1 MVQLAQMLD
10 IRPGVTAII
19 GSGGKTTLMLTLARE
34 LAQGARVIVTTTTH
48 ILPPEGIPC
57 VLSSS
62 PEEIRQAFAEHKIVC
77 VASKTPVG
85 KLATPEL
92 DFEALLQLADFVLVE
107 ADGSRRL
114 PIKAHA
120 PYEPVIPPC
129 ANQTILVLGLSGLM
143 RPIRESVHRPEL
155 YAGKLGVRMDEIVT
169 PELAA
174 RLIELEALHTRV
186 FLNQADTPERAAFG
200 VRLAEALSCPVCMGA
215 LEKGDTVCLS

>member
-1 MVQLAQMLD
+1 MQLTQMLD

-19 GSGGKTTLMLTLARE
+19 GSGGKTTLMLTLAQE

-57 VLSSS
+57 VLSPS
-62 PEEIRQAFAEHKIVC
+62 PEEIRRAFAEHKIVC
-77 VASKTPVG
+77 AASKTPVG
-85 KLATPEL
+85 KLTAPEL
-92 DFEALLQLADFVLVE
+92 NFKVLSQLADFVLVE

-120 PYEPVIPPC
+120 PYEPVIPPN

-155 YAGKLGVRMDEIVT
+155 YAGKLGVRTDEIVT

-174 RLIELEALHTRV
+174 HLIELEALHTRV
-186 FLNQADTPERAAFG
+186 FLNQADTPERAALG

-215 LEKGDTVCLS
+215 LEKGEAACLS